1 MNKPRILLFLSLCAV
16 LPCSAQTNPIDSLS
30 NLDEVV
36 VTGYRTISRERAA
49 GSYDI
54 VSSKEVEKRHTLS
67 TSAIFDGIVAG
78 MQGQSDGRGGTRF
91 TIRGVG
97 TMYADELPLI
107 VVDGFP
113 IIDVPD
119 WQYSR
124 SSALTALEKINPNDI
139 ESVTV
144 LKDAAAASIWGARAS
159 NGVIV
164 IKTKGGTS
172 NGQKL
177 EVKAGTQLSFSGKR
191 DVDQITNQANSA
203 NTINY
208 LRILSERG
216 WDTSMY
222 YGDQYSL
229 REPVSWAE
237 LYLYK
242 GQYGIMSPDE
252 VNAELNRLA
261 LLDNRKQ
268 IKKYMLQSPVTS
280 QTNASIGYNNG
291 GYQSNLSVQYQ
302 YDYGDFIGR
311 DNSQFMVNWNN
322 KYRFNK
328 HVAINVGLHFQNSK
342 ANSSAIN
349 EYDLTK
355 ISPYEMLLD
364 ENGNYVSQVGIVNPD
379 VVANYFDTSQLPYSN
394 LDYNILQEARN
405 SNIKKRNLNYRTQIG
420 LQWNIVEG
428 LDFNSKLQYE
438 GNRFNTKTTYG
449 EESFFTRWN
458 VDYLTPVDWDGSV
471 IGNSALPMGA
481 ISYKQEG
488 KFESWVF
495 RNDLSYNRTF
505 ANKHDVSAILGQE
518 VSKYKR
524 HLWNLPY
531 TYAGITPAFGY
542 YPSLAG
548 YDDLIVGLPENG
560 KQYLSESFEN
570 NRFVSIYG
578 NASYTYNNRYTL
590 TASARSDASNLIVS
604 KAKYRWS
611 PFWSIGAMW
620 NITGEEFLKNNDIL
634 DLLKIRI
641 TYGKTGNTSSY
652 SSARVTVSSSSSMD
666 AATGLYPS
674 YISDYGNHMLRWE
687 KTATTNIGLDFSLLK
702 RKIWGAFDFY
712 RKYGDDLL
720 GRTDMPTATGMTEQ
734 VLNNAHITNTGFEAS
749 LHGRTKIGKIQLG
762 ADLTY
767 SYNKNKI
774 TKLNWAMTDLSG
786 YLNTS
791 YAEGYAMY
799 PIFTFDYAGLAED
812 GVPQVRDVDGNIL
825 RIDDRSLFYGDPEK
839 LMFYKGTKV
848 APHTL
853 GFQFRAGFANFE
865 LSALFSGRFGHKVQ
879 MPTFDF
885 VTPTGYSKIFVNA
898 QVEDAINGTA
908 AIPMP
913 GTIEEGVN
921 VDGWLYMFWNTY
933 SPFMNTSVEDASYIY
948 CKEIVVNYDIPRS
961 FLSKLKIK
969 EADIFVKSEN
979 VGLLWSA
986 NSKHYHPEYLPGID
1000 YAPMT
1005 AWQFGININF

>member
-1 MNKPRILLFLSLCAV
+1 MSKIYKVLCGLSIITM
-16 LPCSAQTNPIDSLS
+16 PIYAQTTVELDSVPELE
-30 NLDEVV
+30 EVL

-49 GSYDI
+49 GSYEI
-54 VSSKEVEKRHTLS
+54 VTSKEIEKRHTLS
-67 TSAIFDGIVAG
+67 TSSIFDGIVAG

-91 TIRGVG
+91 SIRGIG

-113 IIDVPD
+113 LIDIPD

-124 SSALTALEKINPNDI
+124 SAALAALEKISPNDI

-159 NGVIV
+159 NGVVV

-177 EVKAGTQLSFSGKR
+177 EVRASTQLSFSGKR
-191 DVDQITNQANSA
+191 DVDHLTNMATSA
-203 NTINY
+203 NTVNY
-208 LRILSERG
+208 LRTLSERG

-229 REPVSWAE
+229 KEPVSWAE

-242 GQYGIMSPDE
+242 GQYGMMSPEE
-252 VNAELNRLA
+252 VDAALSRLA
-261 LLDNRKQ
+261 SLDNRKQ

-280 QTNASIGYNNG
+280 QTNASVGYNNG
-291 GYQSNLSVQYQ
+291 GYQSNLSLQYQ
-302 YDYGDFIGR
+302 YDYGDFIGKS
-311 DNSQFMVNWNN
+311 NNQFMINWNN

-328 HVAINVGLHFQNSK
+328 HLAVNVGLHLQSAK
-342 ANSSAIN
+342 AKSSVIN
-349 EYDLTK
+349 ENDLTK

-364 ENGNYVSQVGIVNPD
+364 DNGNYVPQVGIVNPD
-379 VVANYFDTSQLPYSN
+379 VIANYFDVSQLAYNN

-405 SNIKKRNLNYRTQIG
+405 TNNVKKNLGYRAQVG
-420 LQWNIVEG
+420 LQWDIVDG
-428 LDFNSKLQYE
+428 LTFNSRFQYE
-438 GNRFNTKTTYG
+438 GNKFNTKTTYG

-458 VDYLTPVDWDGSV
+458 VDYLTPTDWDGT
-471 IGNSALPMGA
+471 ILGPSALPKGD

-488 KFESWVF
+488 KYESWVF
-495 RNDLSYNRTF
+495 RNDFTYNHTF
-505 ANKHDVSAILGQE
+505 ADKHELTAILGNE

-531 TYAGITPAFGY
+531 TYAGTTPVFGY
-542 YPSLAG
+542 YGSLAG
-548 YDDLIVGLPENG
+548 YEDIIEGLPENG
-560 KQYLSESFEN
+560 KQYLSETWEN
-570 NRFVSIYG
+570 NRFVSFYG
-578 NASYTYNNRYTL
+578 NASYTYDNRYTL

-611 PFWSIGAMW
+611 PFWSVGAMW
-620 NITGEEFLKNNDIL
+620 NLTGEDFLKDNGVL
-634 DLLKIRI
+634 DLLKLRV
-641 TYGKTGNTSSY
+641 TYGRTGNTSSY
-652 SSARVTVSSSSSMD
+652 SSARVTVSSASYMD
-666 AATGLYPS
+666 AATGLYPTN
-674 YISDYGNHMLRWE
+674 ISDYGNHMLRWE
-687 KTATTNIGLDFSLLK
+687 KTATTNIGLDFSMFK
-702 RKIWGAFDFY
+702 HKIWGSFDFY

-720 GRTDMPTATGMTEQ
+720 GRTDMPTATGMAEQ

-749 LHGRTKIGKIQLG
+749 LHGRTKIGKLQLG

-774 TKLNWAMTDLSG
+774 TSLNWAMTDLSS

-799 PIFTFDYAGLAED
+799 PIFAFDYAGLADD
-812 GVPQVRDVDGNIL
+812 GIPQVRDVDGNIL
-825 RIDDRSLFYGDPEK
+825 RIDDRSLFYGDPDK
-839 LMFYKGTKV
+839 LMFYQGTKV
-848 APHTL
+848 APHTMGL
-853 GFQFRAGFANFE
+853 QLRSGFAGFE
-865 LSALFSGRFGHKVQ
+865 LSALFSGRFGHKIQ

-885 VTPTGYSKIFVNA
+885 VTPTGFSKIFVNA
-898 QVEDAINGTA
+898 QVDDALNGKAAMSMPEDGA
-908 AIPMP
+908 A
-913 GTIEEGVN
+913 
-921 VDGWLYMFWNTY
+921 VDGWTYMFWNTY

-948 CKEIVVNYDIPRS
+948 CKEIVLNYNIPRP
-961 FLSKLKIK
+961 FLSKLKLS
-969 EADIFVKSEN
+969 EADVFVKAEN
-979 VGLLWSA
+979 VGLIWTA
-986 NSKHYHPEYLPGID
+986 NSKDYHPEYLPGID

-1005 AWQFGININF
+1005 SWQFGLNVKF